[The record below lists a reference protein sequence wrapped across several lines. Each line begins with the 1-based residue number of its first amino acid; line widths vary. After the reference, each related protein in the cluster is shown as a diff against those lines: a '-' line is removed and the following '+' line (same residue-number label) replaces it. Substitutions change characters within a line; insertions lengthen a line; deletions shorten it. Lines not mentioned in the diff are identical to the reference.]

1 METETQAAAAFQLPH
16 QPATD
21 RFWRRFR
28 RNRGAVIGLS
38 IVVFMVLLAVLA
50 PVIAPHDP
58 ATQHSGRKLE
68 PPSPEFPLG
77 TDNLSRDLLSRI
89 VYGARPSL
97 GAAFA
102 ALSLIVSLGTILGAV
117 SGYVGGWLDEIIMRI
132 VDVLLAFPGLILAL
146 AIVGILGQSL
156 GNVILGVVL
165 VSWAGYAR
173 LVRGMVL
180 EVRER
185 LFVQAAISIGVPQRR
200 IILRHI
206 IPNIIS
212 PIIILASLEM
222 GILILTIAG
231 LNFLGLGIQPPT
243 PEWGAMLNQGR
254 TFFQRA
260 PQLMILP
267 GLMISLTVLGFNLL
281 GDGLRDVLDP
291 HHKDR

>member
-1 METETQAAAAFQLPH
+1 MERETQAAAAFQLPH
-16 QPATD
+16 QPATE

-28 RNRGAVIGLS
+28 RNRGAMIGLT
-38 IVVFMVLLAVLA
+38 IVMFVVLLAVLA

-58 ATQHSGRKLE
+58 ATQYSGRKLE
-68 PPSPEFPLG
+68 PPSGEFPLG

-97 GAAFA
+97 GAAFV
-102 ALSLIVSLGTILGAV
+102 ALILIVSLGTVLGAV
-117 SGYVGGWLDEIIMRI
+117 SGYAGGWLDEVIMRV

-146 AIVGILGQSL
+146 AIVGILGQNLS
-156 GNVILGVVL
+156 NVILGVVL

-185 LFVQAAISIGVPQRR
+185 LFVQAAVSVGVPQWR
-200 IILRHI
+200 IVLHHI

-222 GILILTIAG
+222 GVLILTIAG
-231 LNFLGLGIQPPT
+231 LNFLGLGIQPPA

-254 TFFQRA
+254 NFFQRA

-291 HHKDR
+291 HHPNR